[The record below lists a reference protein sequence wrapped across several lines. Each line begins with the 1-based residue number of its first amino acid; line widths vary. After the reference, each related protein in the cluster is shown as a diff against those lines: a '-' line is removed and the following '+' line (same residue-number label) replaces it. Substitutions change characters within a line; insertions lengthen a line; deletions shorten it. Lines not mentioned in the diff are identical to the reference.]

1 MRQIRYWGSYIG
13 MTCGLTLLSSLF
25 MTALSLL
32 RGGMAE
38 LTLTGIG
45 MYYIPYL
52 FFAGLFCMS
61 FSLLS
66 CFQVYASAILA
77 MGCTRR
83 RFLIEVLAVALTEA
97 LALVGVSALLG
108 RLGKGAVAA
117 AVQVAGMLGVILIVM
132 AAFLLLGAM
141 IVVFGRKGIFAMMFL
156 YMVIG
161 AIFGA
166 AEGMGTN
173 LDAITIQDMLNN
185 AAHIWNRLLPAGCVL
200 FCLCGASVWLVLR
213 RYEVRS

>member
-13 MTCGLTLLSSLF
+13 MTCGLTLLSSLL

-38 LTLTGIG
+38 LALAGVG

-83 RFLIEVLAVALTEA
+83 RFLLEVLAVALTEA
-97 LALVGVSALLG
+97 VALVGVSALLG

-117 AVQVAGMLGVILIVM
+117 AVQASALAGMLGVILIVM

-141 IVVFGRKGIFAMMFL
+141 IVVFGRKGIFVMMLL
-156 YMVIG
+156 YMV
-161 AIFGA
+161 
-166 AEGMGTN
+166 
-173 LDAITIQDMLNN
+173 
-185 AAHIWNRLLPAGCVL
+185 
-200 FCLCGASVWLVLR
+200 
-213 RYEVRS
+213 

>member
-38 LTLTGIG
+38 LALTGIG
-45 MYYIPYL
+45 MYCIPYL

-83 RFLIEVLAVALTEA
+83 RFLIEVLAVALAEA

-108 RLGKGAVAA
+108 RLGKGAVQTSAL
-117 AVQVAGMLGVILIVM
+117 AGMLGVILIVM
-132 AAFLLLGAM
+132 AAFLLFGAM
-141 IVVFGRKGIFAMMFL
+141 IVVFGRKGTFVMMLL

-166 AEGMGTN
+166 AAGMGTD
-173 LDAITIQDMLNN
+173 LDSITVQDMLNN

>member
-1 MRQIRYWGSYIG
+1 
-13 MTCGLTLLSSLF
+13 MT
-25 MTALSLL
+25 
-32 RGGMAE
+32 
-38 LTLTGIG
+38 
-45 MYYIPYL
+45 
-52 FFAGLFCMS
+52 
-61 FSLLS
+61 
-66 CFQVYASAILA
+66 
-77 MGCTRR
+77 
-83 RFLIEVLAVALTEA
+83 
-97 LALVGVSALLG
+97 
-108 RLGKGAVAA
+108 A
-117 AVQVAGMLGVILIVM
+117 AVQASALAGMLGVILIVM

-141 IVVFGRKGIFAMMFL
+141 IVVFGRKGIFVMMLL

-166 AEGMGTN
+166 AAGMGMN

>member
-13 MTCGLTLLSSLF
+13 MTCGLTLLSSLL

-38 LTLTGIG
+38 LALAGVG

-77 MGCTRR
+77 MGLYEKTVPARGTGSGADRGSGAGRRECT
-83 RFLIEVLAVALTEA
+83 
-97 LALVGVSALLG
+97 VGA
-108 RLGKGAVAA
+108 
-117 AVQVAGMLGVILIVM
+117 
-132 AAFLLLGAM
+132 
-141 IVVFGRKGIFAMMFL
+141 
-156 YMVIG
+156 
-161 AIFGA
+161 
-166 AEGMGTN
+166 T
-173 LDAITIQDMLNN
+173 
-185 AAHIWNRLLPAGCVL
+185 W
-200 FCLCGASVWLVLR
+200 
-213 RYEVRS
+213 

>member
-13 MTCGLTLLSSLF
+13 MTCGLTLLSSLL

-38 LTLTGIG
+38 LALAGVG

-83 RFLIEVLAVALTEA
+83 RFLLEVLAVALTEA
-97 LALVGVSALLG
+97 VALVGVSALLG
-108 RLGKGAVAA
+108 RLGKG
-117 AVQVAGMLGVILIVM
+117 
-132 AAFLLLGAM
+132 
-141 IVVFGRKGIFAMMFL
+141 R
-156 YMVIG
+156 
-161 AIFGA
+161 
-166 AEGMGTN
+166 
-173 LDAITIQDMLNN
+173 
-185 AAHIWNRLLPAGCVL
+185 
-200 FCLCGASVWLVLR
+200 
-213 RYEVRS
+213 

>member
-1 MRQIRYWGSYIG
+1 

-32 RGGMAE
+32 RGGMTE
-38 LTLTGIG
+38 LALTGIG
-45 MYYIPYL
+45 MYCIPYL

-83 RFLIEVLAVALTEA
+83 RFLLEVLAVALTEA

-108 RLGKGAVAA
+108 RLGKGAVQASA
-117 AVQVAGMLGVILIVM
+117 LAGMLGVILIVM

-141 IVVFGRKGIFAMMFL
+141 IVVFGRKGIFVMMLL

-166 AEGMGTN
+166 AAGMGTD
-173 LDAITIQDMLNN
+173 LDSITMQDMLNN

>member
-13 MTCGLTLLSSLF
+13 MTCGLTLLSSLL

-38 LTLTGIG
+38 LTLVGVG

-83 RFLIEVLAVALTEA
+83 RFLLEVLAVALTEA
-97 LALVGVSALLG
+97 LALVGVSAVPC
-108 RLGKGAVAA
+108 AVAA
-117 AVQVAGMLGVILIVM
+117 AVQASALAGMLGVILIVM

-141 IVVFGRKGIFAMMFL
+141 IVVFGRKGIFVMMLL

-166 AEGMGTN
+166 AAGMGTN

>member
-13 MTCGLTLLSSLF
+13 MTWGLTLLSSLL

-38 LTLTGIG
+38 LALAGVG

-83 RFLIEVLAVALTEA
+83 RFLLEVLAVALTEA
-97 LALVGVSALLG
+97 VALVGVSALLG

-117 AVQVAGMLGVILIVM
+117 AVQASALAGMLGVILIVM

-141 IVVFGRKGIFAMMFL
+141 IVVFGRK
-156 YMVIG
+156 
-161 AIFGA
+161 
-166 AEGMGTN
+166 GMGTN

>member
-13 MTCGLTLLSSLF
+13 MTCGLTLLSSLL

-38 LTLTGIG
+38 LALAGVG

-83 RFLIEVLAVALTEA
+83 RFLLEVLAVALTEA
-97 LALVGVSALLG
+97 VALVGVSALLG
-108 RLGKGAVAA
+108 RLGKGAVQASA
-117 AVQVAGMLGVILIVM
+117 LAGMLGVILIVM

-200 FCLCGASVWLVLR
+200 FFLCGASVWLVLR

>member
-38 LTLTGIG
+38 LTITGIG

-97 LALVGVSALLG
+97 LALVGVSALLW

-117 AVQVAGMLGVILIVM
+117 TIQ
-132 AAFLLLGAM
+132 LLGAM
-141 IVVFGRKGIFAMMFL
+141 IVVFGRKGIFAMMLL

>member
-1 MRQIRYWGSYIG
+1 MYEKTVPARGTGSG
-13 MTCGLTLLSSLF
+13 
-25 MTALSLL
+25 AD
-32 RGGMAE
+32 R
-38 LTLTGIG
+38 
-45 MYYIPYL
+45 
-52 FFAGLFCMS
+52 
-61 FSLLS
+61 
-66 CFQVYASAILA
+66 
-77 MGCTRR
+77 
-83 RFLIEVLAVALTEA
+83 
-97 LALVGVSALLG
+97 
-108 RLGKGAVAA
+108 GAVAA
-117 AVQVAGMLGVILIVM
+117 AVQASALAGMLGVILIVM

-141 IVVFGRKGIFAMMFL
+141 IVVFGRKGIFVMMLL

-166 AEGMGTN
+166 AAGMGTN

>member
-13 MTCGLTLLSSLF
+13 MTCGLTLLSSLL

-38 LTLTGIG
+38 LTLVGVG

-83 RFLIEVLAVALTEA
+83 RFLLEVLAV
-97 LALVGVSALLG
+97 ALVGVSALLG

-117 AVQVAGMLGVILIVM
+117 AVQASALAGMLGVILIVM

-141 IVVFGRKGIFAMMFL
+141 IVVFGRKGIFVMMLL

-166 AEGMGTN
+166 AAGMGTD
-173 LDAITIQDMLNN
+173 LDSITMQDMLNN

>member
-13 MTCGLTLLSSLF
+13 MTCGLTLLSSLL

-38 LTLTGIG
+38 L
-45 MYYIPYL
+45 
-52 FFAGLFCMS
+52 
-61 FSLLS
+61 
-66 CFQVYASAILA
+66 
-77 MGCTRR
+77 
-83 RFLIEVLAVALTEA
+83 AL
-97 LALVGVSALLG
+97 
-108 RLGKGAVAA
+108 A
-117 AVQVAGMLGVILIVM
+117 AVQASALAGMLGVILIVM

-141 IVVFGRKGIFAMMFL
+141 IVVFGRKGIFVMMLL

-166 AEGMGTN
+166 AAGMGTN